1 MFLVIKNREKE
12 EGREGGREGDRERRK
27 LGFVIVVL
35 IIFFSFGILWFYDN
49 FWEEK
54 SDF

>member
-27 LGFVIVVL
+27 LGSVTVVST
-35 IIFFSFGILWFYDN
+35 IPSSSGILWFHDN
-49 FWEEK
+49 SWEEK